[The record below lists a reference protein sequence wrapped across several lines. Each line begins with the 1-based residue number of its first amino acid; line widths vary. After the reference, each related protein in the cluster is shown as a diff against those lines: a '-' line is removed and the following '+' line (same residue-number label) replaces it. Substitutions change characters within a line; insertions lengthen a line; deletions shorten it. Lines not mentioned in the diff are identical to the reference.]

1 MPISDIAGEVVGG
14 VLRFVGNL
22 ILDFVPELVLRTPG
36 YLLCKPFK
44 KDIDP
49 DGTLVVCVSLAF
61 WLVIGIAAWLIYQQL
76 SATLAMDRCLDSGG
90 AFDRQLQQCITR

>member
-1 MPISDIAGEVVGG
+1 MPIGDIAGEVLGG

-22 ILDFVPELVLRTPG
+22 IIDFVPELLLRAPG

-49 DGTLVVCVSLAF
+49 DGGLCQPGFLAGD
-61 WLVIGIAAWLIYQQL
+61 WHCGLAYL
-76 SATLAMDRCLDSGG
+76 SAAIRNPRHGSMSG
-90 AFDRQLQQCITR
+90 FRRSL